1 MKIDGGCHC
10 GYVTYE
16 AEVDPDKTAICHC
29 TDCQSLSAS
38 AFRTIVPAP
47 SSTFKI
53 LTGEPSIYLKTG
65 ESGAVRPQG
74 FCPRCGSAIYSTA
87 LGDGPK
93 NYNIRVGT
101 VRQRDQLI
109 PKVQFWSRSRQ
120 KWLFELG
127 SIRQLEKQ

>member
-87 LGDGPK
+87 LETGRR
-93 NYNIRVGT
+93 IIT
-101 VRQRDQLI
+101 
-109 PKVQFWSRSRQ
+109 SA
-120 KWLFELG
+120 
-127 SIRQLEKQ
+127 